1 MIRNKMNCNYEG
13 TNCKFCEIDC
23 NATEGLEPETIA
35 NKNNQL
41 HNNTDEELLKQFIE
55 LRERFQPLYRETG
68 LISIENGGG
77 IHLTPEMFL
86 EIFGQYNISYHSPKY
101 PTKLT
106 AKYNGVEFFCI
117 R

>member
-1 MIRNKMNCNYEG
+1 MNCNYEG

-23 NATEGLEPETIA
+23 NEKAPVTEQGASKI
-35 NKNNQL
+35 NQL
-41 HNNTDEELLKQFIE
+41 HNNTNEELLKEFIE

-77 IHLTPEMFL
+77 IMLTPEMFFDTFQTYKTKPRNSKGYPEEL
-86 EIFGQYNISYHSPKY
+86 YAYYNNIK
-101 PTKLT
+101 
-106 AKYNGVEFFCI
+106 FFCV

>member
-1 MIRNKMNCNYEG
+1 MNCNYEG

-23 NATEGLEPETIA
+23 NAPVTEQGASKI
-35 NKNNQL
+35 NQL
-41 HNNTDEELLKQFIE
+41 HNTTNEELLKEFIE
-55 LRERFQPLYRETG
+55 LRERFRLLYRETG
-68 LISIENGGG
+68 LISVENDYG
-77 IHLTPEMFL
+77 IHLTEKMFL
-86 EIFGQYNISYHSPKY
+86 ETFDQYNVSYHGPQY

>member
-1 MIRNKMNCNYEG
+1 MNCNYEG
-13 TNCKFCEIDC
+13 TNCKFCGIEC

-35 NKNNQL
+35 NKNNHL
-41 HNNTDEELLKQFIE
+41 HNNTNEELLKEFIE

-77 IHLTPEMFL
+77 IMLTPEMFFDTFQTYKTKPRNSKGYPEEL
-86 EIFGQYNISYHSPKY
+86 YAYYNNIK
-101 PTKLT
+101 
-106 AKYNGVEFFCI
+106 FFCV